1 MLTERA
7 AAPICYPDHRRI
19 GVIRH
24 SHRIGVLARANMLD
38 WGKHSLPERHVP
50 TSGEE
55 FRLAQI
61 RR

>member
-1 MLTERA
+1 MTLQL
-7 AAPICYPDHRRI
+7 RRFLI
-19 GVIRH
+19 LIIVASARH

-38 WGKHSLPERHVP
+38 WGKHSLPEGHVP

-55 FRLAQI
+55 SRLAQI